1 VRQDTPNVVMPLA
14 ASYNERGTAGFTSTL
29 TTGLDQRKINC
40 IYKPVAN
47 AMTGKSTLYM
57 SRRPGVT
64 NQGASWGTSGQTAY
78 LVTNIG
84 AASAGTA
91 WVFSTSGSDIRV
103 SDLGSTTVIFTDA
116 TYQPSFVD
124 RTPISGTD
132 TVVLQARKVSAF
144 NQRVFY
150 ASAVGSWTEIT
161 DGDFP
166 ATTVMGKMEF
176 MDGFAFALSTANKIH
191 NSDLNSLA
199 DWTAGNYI
207 TKQIQQDSPSGLA
220 KYKNQILAFGT
231 STVEVFTNAGN
242 AAGSPLVSQ
251 KQLAETTVGIGRT
264 NSISGATHYYAT
276 VMGVMFFVGQTA
288 NTTRSKVLF
297 AYNGSRFEKVSTPFI
312 DSILSSATV
321 YSVSAVEF
329 HGRSAVAI
337 GLDSTSATTQRW
349 LMFFPEWR
357 EWFEWTSAVFKP
369 SNNCRDLLG
378 VDQNQHKLYFFDN
391 TDNWQDDSTNYTRT
405 VQFKMPKDGN
415 KRKFMRWCGVS
426 GDTARSAQSL
436 TVEFSDDDD
445 QTFATSGAI
454 DCTLA
459 KPQIYRCG
467 TYRTRTVRLTDSG
480 NFEGR
485 LESFLARVE

>member
-1 VRQDTPNVVMPLA
+1 MRPDTPNVVMPLA
-14 ASYNERGTAGFTSTL
+14 ASYNERGVAGFTSTF

-40 IYKPVAN
+40 IYKPVTN
-47 AMTGKSTLYM
+47 ALTGKSTLYM
-57 SRRPGVT
+57 ARRPGVT

-78 LVTNIG
+78 LVIDTRSTTSG
-84 AASAGTA
+84 F
-91 WVFSTSGSDIRV
+91 WVFSTSGSDIRASDV
-103 SDLGSTTVIFTDA
+103 SSTTVIFTDA

-124 RTPISGTD
+124 QTAISGTN
-132 TVVLQARKVSAF
+132 TVVLQARKTSSF

-166 ATTVMGKMEF
+166 STTMLGKMEF
-176 MDGFAFALSTANKIH
+176 MDGFAFALSTTNKIH

-199 DWTAGNYI
+199 NWTAGNYI

-220 KYKNQILAFGT
+220 KYKNQILAFGAN
-231 STVEVFTNAGN
+231 TVEVFANADN
-242 AAGSPLVSQ
+242 PAGSPLVSQ
-251 KQLAETTVGIGRT
+251 KQLAERTVGMGQT
-264 NSISGATHYYAT
+264 QSIAGATHYYAT
-276 VMGVMFFVGQTA
+276 VNGVLFFVGQTA
-288 NTTRSKVLF
+288 NTIRSRGLF
-297 AYNGSRFEKVSTPFI
+297 AYNGERFEKVSTPFI
-312 DSILSSATV
+312 DSILSSTTV
-321 YSVSAVEF
+321 YSVSDVEF

-337 GLDSTSATTQRW
+337 GLDAASATTQRW
-349 LMFFPEWR
+349 LMFFPEWK
-357 EWFEWTSAVFKP
+357 EWFEWNSTVFKP
-369 SNNCRDLLG
+369 VNDGQNFLG
-378 VDQNQHKLYFFDN
+378 VDQNQHKLYIFLG

-405 VQFKMPKDGN
+405 LQFELPKDGN
-415 KRKFMRWCGVS
+415 KRKFMRWCGVN

-454 DCTLA
+454 DRTLA